1 MAAQIPDS
9 AHDLLERPIVAGVVT
24 VMPSGQPQATP
35 VWFDHVDG
43 YFRLNTAE
51 GRQKERNLKRN
62 SKVTF
67 LIIDPQNPFHWLEV
81 RGHVVEVLRESEGN
95 PAARE
100 HINALSLK
108 YTGNGNYRGQ
118 VQGEQRVMYK
128 IEADK
133 INGR

>member
-1 MAAQIPDS
+1 MSASIPES
-9 AHDLLERPIVAGVVT
+9 AHDLLERPIVVSLVT
-24 VMPSGQPQATP
+24 VMPDGQPQATP
-35 VWFDHVDG
+35 VWFDYVDG
-43 YFRLNTAE
+43 YFRFNTAE

-81 RGHVVEVLRESEGN
+81 RGHIVDEARESEGN
-95 PAARE
+95 PAARD

-108 YTGNGNYRGQ
+108 YTGNANYRGQ
-118 VQGEQRVMYK
+118 VEGEQRVMYRV
-128 IEADK
+128 EADK